1 MHPFALSPA
10 GDFLYLGTENG
21 TLRMWSI
28 ADHSS
33 PLIEIRAHGS
43 KITNIKLS
51 PDNRSFVTT
60 DDGGIIRL
68 WPILSTAQLR
78 DRFNESPASVEA
90 TPATTT
96 KPSIAEFI
104 RRLENW
110 ASNRFRQNRQSR
122 PRDIV
127 QPSGRGQMFP
137 SKISRVSYFSRCW

>member
-10 GDFLYLGTENG
+10 GDLLYLGTENG
-21 TLRMWSI
+21 TLRMCSI

-33 PLIEIRAHGS
+33 PLIEIRAHDS

-51 PDNRSFVTT
+51 PDNRS
-60 DDGGIIRL
+60 
-68 WPILSTAQLR
+68 S
-78 DRFNESPASVEA
+78 
-90 TPATTT
+90 
-96 KPSIAEFI
+96 EFI

-122 PRDIV
+122 PRDIA

>member
-1 MHPFALSPA
+1 MPQRRNLLQPEGSHRRHRAMA
-10 GDFLYLGTENG
+10 Q
-21 TLRMWSI
+21 SI
-28 ADHSS
+28 QHDPTVTGSS
-33 PLIEIRAHGS
+33 FGGAP
-43 KITNIKLS
+43 
-51 PDNRSFVTT
+51 V
-60 DDGGIIRL
+60 GIIRL

-122 PRDIV
+122 PRDIA

-137 SKISRVSYFSRCW
+137 SKISR